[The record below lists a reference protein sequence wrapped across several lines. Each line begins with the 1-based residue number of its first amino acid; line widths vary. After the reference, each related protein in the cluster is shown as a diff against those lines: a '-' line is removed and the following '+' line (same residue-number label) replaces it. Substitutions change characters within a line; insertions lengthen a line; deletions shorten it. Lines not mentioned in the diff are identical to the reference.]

1 MQGGQ
6 CGNQMG
12 TTYWEVVSD
21 EHGIGGS
28 NEYCGDNEA
37 HLGRINVFYHEASGG
52 KCALRAVLFLMDLE
66 PGVIGAGAISRR
78 SASSSA

>member
-1 MQGGQ
+1 
-6 CGNQMG
+6 MG
-12 TTYWEVVSD
+12 TKVLAVVCD
-21 EHGIGGS
+21 EHGTSGGG
-28 NEYCGDNEA
+28 EYCGDNDA
-37 HLGRINVFYHEASGG
+37 QLGRINVFYHEASGG